1 MATKTRKKTTSR
13 NSGALRDRGSLAS
26 PRKKSAPKGEGR
38 FGSFVL
44 PFFLSF
50 CILICLGALGFIGYR
65 TVTASDFFHV
75 EKVDVRGTHRSSKTD
90 IERIVNLQTERSG
103 VWNAD
108 LPEMRQKI
116 EKLSFVR
123 SAAVS
128 RILPNGIRVVVD
140 EHVPQAI
147 VRTNGGDYLVSED
160 GTLLARAEKAEANMP
175 FVMLGWDET
184 KSEKAGKDNL
194 ERLKTYRTM
203 LTEWQ
208 QFDLASRVR
217 FVDLSNMRELRAVTE
232 DSGQSVS
239 IELGR
244 DNFGEHLKRGINAI
258 VGKGNVFQAVNLVGA
273 NMQLEPRSQN
283 RER

>member
-26 PRKKSAPKGEGR
+26 RKKSSLKRDGR
-38 FGSFVL
+38 FGNFVL

-75 EKVDVRGTHRSSKTD
+75 AKVDVRGSDRSSKPD
-90 IERIVNLQTERSG
+90 IERIVNIQTERSG

-108 LPEMRQKI
+108 LPDIRAKI
-116 EKLSFVR
+116 EKLPFVR

-128 RILPNGIRVVVD
+128 RVLPNGIRVVVF

-147 VRTNGGDYLVSED
+147 VRTNGGDYLVNEE
-160 GTLLARAEKAEANMP
+160 GNILARAEKAEPDLP
-175 FVMLGWDET
+175 FVMMGWDET

-194 ERLKTYRTM
+194 ERLKTYKKM
-203 LTEWQ
+203 LAEWQ

-217 FVDLSNMRELRAVTE
+217 FVDLSDLREPRAVTE
-232 DSGQSVS
+232 DSGLAVS
-239 IELGR
+239 IELGK
-244 DNFGEHLKRGINAI
+244 DDFGEHLKRGINAI
-258 VGKGNVFQAVNLVGA
+258 VGKGNVFQAVNLVGQ
-273 NMQLEPRSQN
+273 NMILEPRQGK
-283 RER
+283 

>member
-1 MATKTRKKTTSR
+1 MATRTRKKTTSR
-13 NSGALRDRGSLAS
+13 NSGSLRDRGSLAA
-26 PRKKSAPKGEGR
+26 PRKKSAKKGEGR

-50 CILICLGALGFIGYR
+50 CILVCLGALGFVGYR

-75 EKVDVRGTHRSSKTD
+75 AKVDVRGTTRSSRPD
-90 IERIVNLQTERSG
+90 IERIVSIQTERSG

-108 LPEMRQKI
+108 LPDIRAKV
-116 EKLSFVR
+116 EKLPFVR
-123 SAAVS
+123 SASVS
-128 RILPNGIRVVVD
+128 RVLPTGIRVVVY
-140 EHVPQAI
+140 EHTPQAI
-147 VRTNGGDYLVSED
+147 VRTNGGDYLVSEE
-160 GTLLARAEKAEANMP
+160 GNLLARADKAEKDLP

-194 ERLKTYRTM
+194 ERLKTYKTM
-203 LTEWQ
+203 LAEWQ

-217 FVDLSNMRELRAVTE
+217 FVDLSNLREPRAVTE

-239 IELGR
+239 IELAK

-258 VGKGNVFQAVNLVGA
+258 VGKGNVFQAVNLVGQ
-273 NMQLEPRSQN
+273 NMILEPRQGK
-283 RER
+283 